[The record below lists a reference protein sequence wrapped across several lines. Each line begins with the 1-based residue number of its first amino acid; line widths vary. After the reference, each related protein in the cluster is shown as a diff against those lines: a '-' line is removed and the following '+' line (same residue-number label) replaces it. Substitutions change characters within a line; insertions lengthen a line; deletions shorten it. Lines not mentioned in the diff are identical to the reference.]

1 MRSNRFLCASA
12 SLLCLLLAPSF
23 FVQAQMRQVPA
34 SSAALPLN
42 PLALSVAQAPQAFRA
57 SDGRRHLTFEV
68 LALNMSNA
76 SLPVRSI
83 AVFPADGGQ
92 ALLSYTGE
100 AIAAHLSPLAAWTQ
114 RIDRIDT
121 SAAATIWIDLALA
134 ADQALPTALEVRV
147 GVEGAGIS
155 ASDGITRIVV
165 DVDARS
171 VRVIHPPLA
180 GTNWA
185 VLEACCDAA
194 NHHRR
199 GQRSV
204 DGHLVLPER
213 FAIDFVQLDAKAEA
227 YRGSNV
233 NEHYFGYGKDV
244 LAVADALVVDVY
256 DELADVP
263 AGAPLPPPSL
273 PRAGGNHV
281 ILDLGDGVWAM
292 YGHLKA
298 RSVRV
303 KAGDRVRAG
312 QVLAQLGNNG
322 NSDLP
327 HLHFQ
332 LMDSRNFALAQ
343 GVPFVFD
350 RFELV
355 GHTDVQ
361 ASRILALDRAERRE
375 RELPL
380 TLSIVDF
387 APTAKGKARELAR

>member
-1 MRSNRFLCASA
+1 MSSSRFRSMPGL
-12 SLLCLLLAPSF
+12 LLCLLLWSSLPA
-23 FVQAQMRQVPA
+23 QAQLRQVPA
-34 SSAALPLN
+34 SSAPLPLN

-57 SDGRRHLTFEV
+57 SDGRTHLSFEL
-68 LALNMSNA
+68 LALNMTNA
-76 SLPVRSI
+76 VLPLRSI
-83 AVFPADGGQ
+83 EVFPASGGQ
-92 ALLSYTGE
+92 ALLSYTGDS
-100 AIAAHLSPLAAWTQ
+100 IAAHLSPLAAWTQ
-114 RIDRIDT
+114 QIDRIGA

-134 ADQALPTALEVRV
+134 ADQAQPTALEVRV

-155 ASDGITRIVV
+155 ASDAITRVV
-165 DVDARS
+165 IGVDARP
-171 VRVIHPPLA
+171 VRVLHPPLA
-180 GTNWA
+180 GKSWA

-213 FAIDFVQLDAKAEA
+213 FAIDFVQLNAKADA

-233 NEHYFGYGKDV
+233 NEHYFGFGKDV
-244 LAVADALVVDVY
+244 LAVADASVVDVY

-350 RFELV
+350 RYELV
-355 GHTDVQ
+355 GHADAQ
-361 ASRILALDRAERRE
+361 ASRIIALDRPERRE

-387 APTAKGKARELAR
+387 APAAKGGTPERAR